1 MPSKVSGKKMV
12 GKWYGALVSLL
23 KMTASDYEHRDGQFF
38 FVQWEGLS
46 SFVYASWRSDMASM
60 EETLHNFLH
69 CSPSRLIVLKVVR
82 ASVDDEKRLTTHL
95 ASLTTVR
102 KPLTPRWH
110 DNNPVLQ
117 AFIRELPCSTR
128 QARAAIGRCEG
139 RLLWRPNDEA
149 QTMRTAKE
157 VIIELLGRSELPCA
171 PATLHALP
179 GAAIPLQTIY
189 NTLQRL
195 LGAGLVSRPEKGL
208 YELTAEGRAFY
219 GKLIRFNPQR
229 KSVRSLVP

>member
-1 MPSKVSGKKMV
+1 MV
-12 GKWYGALVSLL
+12 
-23 KMTASDYEHRDGQFF
+23 SDYEHRDGQFF

-60 EETLHNFLH
+60 EEMLHNFLH
-69 CSPSRLIVLKVVR
+69 CSPNRLIVLKVVR
-82 ASVDDEKRLTTHL
+82 ASAEDGKRLTNRL

-102 KPLTPRWH
+102 RSLAPKWH
-110 DNNPVLQ
+110 DNNPAIQ

-128 QARAAIGRCEG
+128 QARAAIGHCEG

-149 QTMRTAKE
+149 QAMRTAKE
-157 VIIELLGRSELPCA
+157 VIIELLGRSGLPCA

-189 NTLQRL
+189 NTLLRL
-195 LGAGLVSRPEKGL
+195 LDAGLVSRPEKGL
-208 YELTAEGRAFY
+208 YELTEAGRAFY
-219 GKLIRFNPQR
+219 SELIRLSPPR

>member
-1 MPSKVSGKKMV
+1 MVSDDEQC
-12 GKWYGALVSLL
+12 S
-23 KMTASDYEHRDGQFF
+23 GQFF
-38 FVQWEGLS
+38 FLQWEGLS
-46 SFVYASWRSDMASM
+46 SFVYAAWRFDMVSM

-82 ASVDDEKRLTTHL
+82 ASADDEKRLTIRL

-102 KPLTPRWH
+102 RPLAPRWH
-110 DNNPVLQ
+110 DNNAALQ

-149 QTMRTAKE
+149 QAMRTAKE
-157 VIIELLGRSELPCA
+157 VIVELLRRSEIPCT

-189 NTLQRL
+189 NTLQKL
-195 LGAGLVSRPEKGL
+195 LRDGLVDRPEKGL
-208 YELTAEGRAFY
+208 YELTEEGRAFY
-219 GKLIRFNPQR
+219 DKLIRLSPPH

>member
-1 MPSKVSGKKMV
+1 
-12 GKWYGALVSLL
+12 
-23 KMTASDYEHRDGQFF
+23 
-38 FVQWEGLS
+38 
-46 SFVYASWRSDMASM
+46 M

-82 ASVDDEKRLTTHL
+82 ASAEDGKRLTARL
-95 ASLTTVR
+95 ASLTTAR
-102 KPLTPRWH
+102 RPLAPKWH
-110 DNNPVLQ
+110 DNNPALQ

-149 QTMRTAKE
+149 QAMRTAKE
-157 VIIELLGRSELPCA
+157 VIIELLGRSELPCT

-189 NTLQRL
+189 NTLQKL
-195 LGAGLVSRPEKGL
+195 LRDGLVTRPEKGL
-208 YELTAEGRAFY
+208 YELTEEGHTFY
-219 GKLIRFNPQR
+219 KALTRLDPPR
-229 KSVRSLVP
+229 KSVRSLIP

>member
-110 DNNPVLQ
+110 D
-117 AFIRELPCSTR
+117 
-128 QARAAIGRCEG
+128 
-139 RLLWRPNDEA
+139 
-149 QTMRTAKE
+149 
-157 VIIELLGRSELPCA
+157 
-171 PATLHALP
+171 H
-179 GAAIPLQTIY
+179 
-189 NTLQRL
+189 
-195 LGAGLVSRPEKGL
+195 
-208 YELTAEGRAFY
+208 
-219 GKLIRFNPQR
+219 
-229 KSVRSLVP
+229 